1 MKKDILD
8 KVIGVYF
15 VILVITLNLLGFLST
30 YDFLYSDFISI
41 TLVCFGIFALILYV
55 IYRVIN
61 KSTRYWDLIILIMSF
76 LGYLSYYYAFDKKVA
91 LRGFLLGREG
101 LFVIYS
107 YYVIFLLSS
116 VLKNK
121 KLKDGILNTF
131 TICGII
137 QVIYGLLQVFE
148 ISNIFG
154 LRIVGNWKYA
164 SGLVFNSNF
173 YGSYMVL
180 LNGLWISK
188 YFFDEEINYKY
199 FLILF
204 IFMIGILISGAMSS
218 IVALMIMILFVIL
231 YSLVIKKVY
240 IKTFIKKIGM
250 YIVSLILIYSVVV
263 LWTKSD
269 LTKDVKELYSQS
281 ISTISGNI
289 DESFGTGRVY
299 IWKEAL
305 KYFPDYVYTG
315 IGIDNFA
322 YIGHRDGTY
331 IYDSVEKNNII
342 YKAHNEY
349 LQILVTEGI
358 FMFVVYLIFLGSVFV
373 VGIKVINNSKNKNL
387 IVYSLFLM
395 FFGYCIQAFFNISMT
410 LIAPIFYMT
419 SGMLVSYVESK
430 YKVYLK

>member
-8 KVIGVYF
+8 KIIGVYF
-15 VILVITLNLLGFLST
+15 IVLVITLNLLGLLST
-30 YDFLYSDFISI
+30 YDFLYSDFISN

-55 IYRVIN
+55 IYRIIN

-76 LGYLSYYYAFDKKVA
+76 LGYLSYYYAFDRKVA

-121 KLKDGILNTF
+121 KMKDNILKTF
-131 TICGII
+131 TICGIM
-137 QVIYGLLQVFE
+137 QVIYGLLQVFG
-148 ISNIFG
+148 ISNIFD
-154 LRIVGNWKYA
+154 LHIVGNWKNA

-430 YKVYLK
+430 YIVYLK